1 MKLLTGNDKLSKHFQ
16 KNTRSYNM
24 VFSFTSLGGKVDK
37 SVKKGRGPQML
48 VLHGENYHL
57 MGSLT
62 PPEGGYAKFGQLYIV
77 DTENEV
83 QNRSNALRSGKNA
96 QTESTID
103 GLKKE
108 IIQPIMNILNAVNP
122 YVAQFRSARE
132 RFRMNPDQTF
142 HMRIVSRSDK
152 DGRTYNTPTAS
163 EVAALIPGDFNLGMD
178 KRDIVIQH
186 KSGRLTRIDEIHISY
201 LALQYPLLFV
211 YGEDGFRVGIKKGV
225 TEASKKLKK
234 DTISMRQFFAFR
246 MQERENESHV
256 LLYSRR
262 LFQQFI
268 VDAYTTI
275 ESNRLR
281 YLQLN
286 QTCLRSDS
294 YDSIKESENTGNSDM
309 NQQGQQFV
317 LPATFT
323 GGPRYMKNMYLDAMA
338 ICRHFGF
345 PDLFITFTCNPKW
358 PELTRFL
365 KKRGLNS
372 DDRPDIICRIF
383 KMKLDSLMNDLTK
396 KNILGKTAS
405 SMYTVEFQKRGL
417 PHAHILLFMH
427 PSSKF
432 PKTEDIDK
440 IISAEIPDKS
450 TDPDL
455 YDVVKESMIHG
466 PCGAANMN
474 SPCME
479 NGQCSKM
486 FPKPFA
492 ENTRVKKD
500 GFPVY
505 RRREQTTSY
514 VEKNGLKCDNRWV
527 IPYNKKLSLRYR
539 AHINVEW
546 CNQVGSIKYLFKYI
560 NKGADRV
567 TVVVEPPSPQTAAGS
582 APTNSSAK
590 KSAPATSAA
599 ASSAAASSEAANSTV
614 VEIKK
619 NEIKDFFDCR
629 YVSTCEGAWRIFK
642 FPIHYRSTAVEKL
655 TFHLPGK
662 QIIIFKGK
670 DKVQDVVGRKLLENT
685 MFLAWFELNKV
696 DAFARTLTYIQ
707 IPNYYTYSKSQK
719 KFSRR
724 KQGFSVGRINY
735 APRKQ
740 ESAYYL
746 RVLLN
751 YVKGPTSF
759 DDIKTYNGVL
769 YEGYKEACY
778 ARGILDDDQ
787 EYIDDLVRRS
797 YDSSA
802 AVVRDLFVLM
812 LLSDSLTQP
821 EVVWQKTWELLSED
835 IEYNRR
841 LRFNRPGLTLSD
853 NDKKL
858 YALIEIEK
866 LMKRNGS
873 SLSLYESMPKLPDN
887 AKPIENVLILDE
899 LDYDLEELQA
909 THDID
914 FLKMTDEQRKIYD
927 EIITAVVEDRG
938 GMFFVYGFGGTGKTF
953 LWKLLSSALRCRGD
967 IVLNTASSGI
977 ASLLLPGGRT
987 AHSRFSIPINPDEFT
1002 TCSLSHGSDKA
1013 NLIKEASL
1021 IIWDEA
1027 PMMSR
1032 HCFESLDRS
1041 LNDLMGNHDKKPFG
1055 GKVIVF
1061 GGDFR
1066 QVLPVITGGGR
1077 AEIVLASMNS
1087 SYLWEHCKVL
1097 KLTKN
1102 MRLCSNHLTDEEAKD
1117 LKEFSEWILA
1127 VGDGRV
1133 SEPND
1138 GEALIDI
1145 PEEFLIMDP
1154 DDPIETIS
1162 LAIYGDTD
1170 SLRGMKD
1177 PKFFQQRAILCPT
1190 NEDVNMI
1197 NDHMLSKLDGE
1208 EMIYTSSD
1216 SIDPSDTASVN
1227 NDALSS
1233 DFLNSI
1239 KVSGLPNHSL
1249 RLKIGCPVMLLRNIN
1264 PNEGLMNGT
1273 RLQITELMDF
1283 MVEARIITGAK
1294 VGKVVYIPR
1303 LLITP
1308 TDKRLP
1314 FKMRRRQLPLAV
1326 AFAITINKSQ
1336 GQSLSEVGLFLP
1348 RPVFSHGQFYVAI
1361 SRVTSKKGLKIL
1373 IVDKEGKP
1381 QSKTTNVVFK
1391 EVFSNLEN

>member
-1 MKLLTGNDKLSKHFQ
+1 
-16 KNTRSYNM
+16 M
-24 VFSFTSLGGKVDK
+24 VFSFTSLGGKIDK
-37 SVKKGRGPQML
+37 SLKKGRGPQMIQ
-48 VLHGENYHL
+48 LHGENYHL

-62 PPEGGYAKFGQLYIV
+62 PPEGDHAKFGQLYIV

-83 QNRSNALRSGKNA
+83 ENRFNALRSKSKNFSPGSK
-96 QTESTID
+96 QD

-108 IIQPIMNILNAVNP
+108 VIQPTIKMLNAVNP
-122 YVAQFRSARE
+122 YVVQFRSARE
-132 RFRMNPDQTF
+132 RFQLNPAKTF

-152 DGRTYNTPTAS
+152 DGRTYNMPTAA
-163 EVAALIPGDFNLGMD
+163 EVAALIPCDFNLGMD
-178 KRDIVIQH
+178 KRDIVLQH
-186 KSGRLTRIDEIHISY
+186 KSGKLTRIDEIHISY
-201 LALQYPLLFV
+201 LALQYPLIFV

-225 TEASKKLKK
+225 TEASKKLKNPS
-234 DTISMRQFFAFR
+234 ISMRQFFAFR
-246 MQERENESHV
+246 LQERDNESHV
-256 LLYSRR
+256 LLYSR
-262 LFQQFI
+262 
-268 VDAYTTI
+268 
-275 ESNRLR
+275 
-281 YLQLN
+281 
-286 QTCLRSDS
+286 S
-294 YDSIKESENTGNSDM
+294 YDSIRESENAGNSDM
-309 NQQGQQFV
+309 NEQGQQFL

-323 GGPRYMKNMYLDAMA
+323 GSPRYMKNMYLDAMA

-365 KKRGLNS
+365 EKRGLKS
-372 DDRPDIICRIF
+372 DDRPEIICRIF
-383 KMKLDSLMNDLTK
+383 KLKLDSLMNDLTK
-396 KNILGKTAS
+396 KNILGKTSS

-450 TDPDL
+450 SDPDL
-455 YDVVKESMIHG
+455 YNVVKDCMIHG

-486 FPKPFA
+486 FPKQFA

-500 GFPVY
+500 GFPLY
-505 RRREQTTSY
+505 RRRQSDCY
-514 VEKNGLKCDNRWV
+514 IEKNGLKCDNRWV
-527 IPYNKKLSLRYR
+527 IPYNRKLSLRYR

-567 TVVVEPPSPQTAAGS
+567 TVVVEPPGPEVRSETLA
-582 APTNSSAK
+582 T
-590 KSAPATSAA
+590 SAPANSAA
-599 ASSAAASSEAANSTV
+599 PSSSAAHSATATSGCATSAPANSATDTGGNV
-614 VEIKK
+614 LKQNVEIKK
-619 NEIKDFFDCR
+619 NEINVFFDCR
-629 YVSTCEGAWRIFK
+629 GND
-642 FPIHYRSTAVEKL
+642 KL
-655 TFHLPGK
+655 K
-662 QIIIFKGK
+662 
-670 DKVQDVVGRKLLENT
+670 DVVGRKLIENT
-685 MFLAWFELNKV
+685 MFLAWFKLNEV

-719 KFSRR
+719 KWTRR

-740 ESAYYL
+740 ESAYFF

-751 YVKGPTSF
+751 YVKGPTIF
-759 DDIKTYNGVL
+759 DDIKTYNGVV

-812 LLSDSLTQP
+812 LLSDSLCQP
-821 EVVWQKTWELLSED
+821 EVVGIKLGNCCLRIS
-835 IEYNRR
+835 R
-841 LRFNRPGLTLSD
+841 LILSD
-853 NDKKL
+853 SDKKL

-866 LMKRNGS
+866 LMRRNGS
-873 SLSLYESMPKLPDN
+873 SLSVYESMPKLPTEF
-887 AKPIENVLILDE
+887 KPIENVLILDE
-899 LDYDLEELQA
+899 LNYDLHELQA
-909 THDID
+909 THDRDI
-914 FLKMTDEQRKIYD
+914 LKMTDEQKKIYD
-927 EIITAVVEDRG
+927 EIIGAVVEDRG

-953 LWKLLSSALRCRGD
+953 LWQILSAAVRCRGD

-977 ASLLLPGGRT
+977 ASLLLQGGRT

-1002 TCSLSHGSDKA
+1002 TY
-1013 NLIKEASL
+1013 
-1021 IIWDEA
+1021 
-1027 PMMSR
+1027 
-1032 HCFESLDRS
+1032 RS
-1041 LNDLMGNHDKKPFG
+1041 LKDLMGNHDNKPFG

-1066 QVLPVITGGGR
+1066 QVLHVITGGSK
-1077 AEIVLASMNS
+1077 AEIVLAAMNS

-1102 MRLCSNHLTDEEAKD
+1102 MRLSSNNLFEDEAKD

-1127 VGDGRV
+1127 VGDGRIA
-1133 SEPND
+1133 EPND
-1138 GEALIDI
+1138 GEVLIDI
-1145 PEEFLIMDP
+1145 PEQFLIMDQEY
-1154 DDPIETIS
+1154 PIETIS
-1162 LAIYGDTD
+1162 HAIYGDAD
-1170 SLRGMKD
+1170 SLRRIQD

-1197 NDHMLSKLDGE
+1197 NDHMFSKLDGE
-1208 EMIYTSSD
+1208 EMVFISSD
-1216 SIDPSDTASVN
+1216 SIDPSDTGSVN
-1227 NDALSS
+1227 NDALST

-1273 RLQITELMDF
+1273 RL
-1283 MVEARIITGAK
+1283 
-1294 VGKVVYIPR
+1294 
-1303 LLITP
+1303 
-1308 TDKRLP
+1308 
-1314 FKMRRRQLPLAV
+1314 
-1326 AFAITINKSQ
+1326 
-1336 GQSLSEVGLFLP
+1336 
-1348 RPVFSHGQFYVAI
+1348 
-1361 SRVTSKKGLKIL
+1361 
-1373 IVDKEGKP
+1373 
-1381 QSKTTNVVFK
+1381 
-1391 EVFSNLEN
+1391 

>member
-1 MKLLTGNDKLSKHFQ
+1 DLIGSINECDDLEVECSSQDSSDTEISDDEQSTVQEPEKVDQSGRVNLLAALFKKTFSEVKTKAKAVSSKEDDYVDEGDPSYTCVHCGAIMWLGERINKSKYRRKPIFTLCCMQGNDKLSKHFQ

-96 QTESTID
+96 QTET
-103 GLKKE
+103 
-108 IIQPIMNILNAVNP
+108 
-122 YVAQFRSARE
+122 RE

-505 RRREQTTSY
+505 RRREQATSY

-1041 LNDLMGNHDKKPFG
+1041 LNDLMGNHCKKPFG

-1197 NDHMLSKLDGE
+1197 NDHMLSKLDGK
-1208 EMIYTSSD
+1208 TF
-1216 SIDPSDTASVN
+1216 
-1227 NDALSS
+1227 
-1233 DFLNSI
+1233 FL
-1239 KVSGLPNHSL
+1239 
-1249 RLKIGCPVMLLRNIN
+1249 
-1264 PNEGLMNGT
+1264 
-1273 RLQITELMDF
+1273 F
-1283 MVEARIITGAK
+1283 II
-1294 VGKVVYIPR
+1294 
-1303 LLITP
+1303 
-1308 TDKRLP
+1308 
-1314 FKMRRRQLPLAV
+1314 F
-1326 AFAITINKSQ
+1326 
-1336 GQSLSEVGLFLP
+1336 
-1348 RPVFSHGQFYVAI
+1348 
-1361 SRVTSKKGLKIL
+1361 
-1373 IVDKEGKP
+1373 
-1381 QSKTTNVVFK
+1381 
-1391 EVFSNLEN
+1391 